1 MAPAASRPPECRS
14 RSFDALEGSIPSIV
28 HWLKGGCCPVFGLIT
43 YLAAGTRALVLGV
56 AGVITIAGFQI
67 GWMAVGF
74 LAICFSVSALPMAV
88 EYYSRMIAAARRAKS
103 ENEKM
108 LDVHPGADR

>member
-1 MAPAASRPPECRS
+1 MASN
-14 RSFDALEGSIPSIV
+14 
-28 HWLKGGCCPVFGLIT
+28 WLHLGLILT
-43 YLAAGTRALVLGV
+43 GELIFAVLVALITRLFSKHLEAQTLGLVVLGV
-56 AGVITIAGFQI
+56 AGVVTIAGFQI